1 IERLAVVVMVAM
13 DDACRAALLATL
25 RLLELTVT
33 NRVSER
39 NMRRSFLRVALN
51 VLLPGPVPRF
61 SPGLCL
67 CIFPPRLD
75 SMGEIGT
82 RPVILAVVIKSL
94 LSVLANVRLC
104 ALLALVQVAIRHP
117 SMPIEL
123 TLWLLYAALET
134 LLH

>member
-1 IERLAVVVMVAM
+1 MVAM

-33 NRVSER
+33 NRFSER
-39 NMRRSFLRVALN
+39 SMRRSFLRVALN

-75 SMGEIGT
+75 SMGGIGS
-82 RPVILAVVIKSL
+82 RPVVLAVVMKSL
-94 LSVLANVRLC
+94 FSVFASFRLC
-104 ALLALVQVAIRHP
+104 VLLSLFQVV
-117 SMPIEL
+117 
-123 TLWLLYAALET
+123 
-134 LLH
+134 